1 MSRITNFV
9 FGLVADFFLVAA
21 LVCLGWYMELSE
33 RWGKRLDELQA

>member
-1 MSRITNFV
+1 MKLTR
-9 FGLVADFFLVAA
+9 FLVGIFADLLLVCA

>member
-1 MSRITNFV
+1 MRIPRFALGV
-9 FGLVADFFLVAA
+9 VADFFLVLA